1 MPLGAHRLLLSI
13 SAMRRALVGAGV
25 GEADHLL
32 TQAGDVL
39 IVQDGRLILAEQS
52 TFDTGEAEVPAFTI
66 SEILTQS
73 GDVLITQS
81 GDAIIAEQFVN
92 PEDVGINFIL
102 SQSLDTLTTQDDQ
115 KILANQSELT

>member
-13 SAMRRALVGAGV
+13 SAMRRALGGV
-25 GEADHLL
+25 AADHQL

-39 IVQDGRLILAEQS
+39 VAQDGRLILAEQS
-52 TFDTGEAEVPAFTI
+52 SFATGEAEVPVFTI

-73 GDVLITQS
+73 GDILITQS
-81 GDAIIAEQFVN
+81 GDAIIAEQFID
-92 PEDVGINFIL
+92 PEDVGINFML
-102 SQSLDTLTTQDDQ
+102 SQSLDILTTQDDQ